1 MPYLPPDL
9 DFATFVS
16 LIDRLYDEIL
26 IYDDNYRLLYVN
38 KACERHY
45 GFTREEMLSLS
56 FHDAVNQYKAWSN
69 SILPLVYRH
78 KCAIKQQQETFL
90 GYHTLLIAE
99 PVFDEHGNI
108 RYVIMSN
115 RDSYSE
121 IRIPSSR
128 DFEMTRGECCFL
140 SEEGLFQGSQTGE
153 MRELALKM
161 SRVSIPCLLMGE
173 SGTGKTFLAKYI
185 HRHSPRAQK
194 PFVVVSCPSI
204 PRELFETELFGH
216 VKGAFSGAVNNR
228 AGLFAQAEGGTL
240 LLDEISELPPSMQ
253 AKLLHVLQEKEYRP
267 VGGNKMVPA
276 DVRVLAATN
285 RDLSRMVEHQLFRQD
300 LFFRLNVFDI
310 TLPPLR
316 ERTAELPEF
325 IKYFLRISCRSY
337 GRHLDLSD
345 EAMAMLLRY
354 RWPGNIRE
362 LRNVMERMVILA
374 EDGLIE
380 PCHLPPSFF
389 SSPAPT
395 YPQDERASG
404 SAAQSRAELRPRRI
418 DRDLL
423 IATWQEQGSS
433 RKVADALGISQSTA
447 SRLIRRFITGAK
459 TEGEDTSGEGKN

>member
-1 MPYLPPDL
+1 MPYLPPAL

-26 IYDDNYRLLYVN
+26 IYDANYRLLYVN

-56 FHDAVNQYKAWSN
+56 FQDAVNQYKAWSN

-99 PVFDEHGNI
+99 PVFDENGDI

-121 IRIPSSR
+121 IRIPSSN
-128 DFEMTRGECCFL
+128 DLQTARGDCCFL
-140 SEEGLFQGSQTGE
+140 SEEGLFQGSRTGE
-153 MRELALKM
+153 VRELALKM
-161 SRVSIPCLLMGE
+161 SRVSVPCLLMGE

-185 HRHSPRAQK
+185 HSHSPRAQK

-216 VKGAFSGAVNNR
+216 VKGAFSGAVSNR

-240 LLDEISELPPSMQ
+240 LLDEISELPPAMQ

-267 VGGNKMVPA
+267 VGANRMVPS
-276 DVRVLAATN
+276 DVRILAATN
-285 RDLSRMVEHQLFRQD
+285 RDLSRMVDHQLFRQD
-300 LFFRLNVFDI
+300 LFFRLNILDI

-316 ERTAELPEF
+316 ERTEELPEF
-325 IKYFLRISCRSY
+325 IKYFLRTACRSY

-345 EAMAMLLRY
+345 ETMTMLLRY

-374 EDGLIE
+374 EDGVIE
-380 PCHLPPSFF
+380 PRHLPPSFF
-389 SSPAPT
+389 SSPCPAYFQEEGTPG
-395 YPQDERASG
+395 P
-404 SAAQSRAELRPRRI
+404 AAQPRHGSRPRHI

-423 IATWQEQGSS
+423 IATYQELRSS
-433 RKVADALGISQSTA
+433 RKVAAALGISQSTA
-447 SRLIRRFITGAK
+447 SRLIRRFIADAGTN
-459 TEGEDTSGEGKN
+459 EDA